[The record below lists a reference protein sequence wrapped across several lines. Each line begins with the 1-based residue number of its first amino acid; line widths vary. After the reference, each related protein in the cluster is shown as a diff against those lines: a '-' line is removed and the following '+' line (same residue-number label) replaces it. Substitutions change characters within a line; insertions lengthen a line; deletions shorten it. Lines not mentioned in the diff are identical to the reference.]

1 MCNGR
6 PFKTYFGTSYLDD
19 SFFYTHQYA
28 LTVNCS
34 DISKLI
40 STIHDLWYLEY
51 SIFKVYIYIYIY
63 IYI

>member
-1 MCNGR
+1 MQNEKE
-6 PFKTYFGTSYLDD
+6 FVFGKENEFLLNRFSYIVLWI
-19 SFFYTHQYA
+19 YA

-51 SIFKVYIYIYIY
+51 SIFKVYIYIYI
-63 IYI
+63 